1 MRWSIKARSI
11 GSWNEKGS
19 RMKERS
25 ILIILGFAI
34 YIVMSAI
41 DKFVFTVPDAVYISL
56 GILSIVLV
64 VVGAFKSKKRK

>member
-1 MRWSIKARSI
+1 
-11 GSWNEKGS
+11 
-19 RMKERS
+19 MKERS
-25 ILIILGFAI
+25 TLIILGFAI